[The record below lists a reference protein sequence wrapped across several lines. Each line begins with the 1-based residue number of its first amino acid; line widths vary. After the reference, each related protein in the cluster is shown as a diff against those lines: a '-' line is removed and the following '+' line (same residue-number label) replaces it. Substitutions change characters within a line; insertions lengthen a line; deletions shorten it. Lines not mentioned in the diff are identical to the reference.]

1 MSQVVP
7 NMNTHSGAKCGTLE
21 TTPGDITVKLS
32 TISSELFLL
41 PGRKYGHVSDILR
54 LWIREL
60 KWLLP
65 GTNNIPLLWDIEDG
79 KTGTE
84 SALRIALRFEEQTEL
99 GDLGTMIAPQNM
111 YTTIWLNV
119 KATKGIGFP
128 STVCSRKACID
139 VWSCDFSLLVGPG
152 PSKNIAGQVPKRH
165 PWRGRCSNYKN
176 ELDMFSGSWRDE
188 YQFVH
193 LDSWR
198 EEQFEHLNI
207 STASP
212 WLDIRG
218 LDPWI
223 NYWNWYG
230 RKNRCLRSVR
240 RKPMFFIYVDRWCPP
255 QRLKAPTPFV

>member
-1 MSQVVP
+1 M
-7 NMNTHSGAKCGTLE
+7 
-21 TTPGDITVKLS
+21 
-32 TISSELFLL
+32 
-41 PGRKYGHVSDILR
+41 
-54 LWIREL
+54 
-60 KWLLP
+60 LP
-65 GTNNIPLLWDIEDG
+65 GTNNIPILRDIKDG
-79 KTGTE
+79 KTETE
-84 SALRIALRFEEQTEL
+84 SALCIALRFEEQTEL
-99 GDLGTMIAPQNM
+99 WDLGTMIAPQNM
-111 YTTIWLNV
+111 YTTIWFNV
-119 KATKGIGFP
+119 KATKGIGVP

-223 NYWNWYG
+223 NYLNWYG

-255 QRLKAPTPFV
+255 ERWKESTPSVYRLVPVEISYNKEDITCHTEYPTRLHGTQYGIVFFLNHNTASPSIETNACSVM